1 MGPFP
6 SDRELAALFFEK
18 RNPVDLTGRPAIAF
32 LYAIGGWLMDLFGPM
47 FWAVLI
53 VGFLNAEIFLN

>member
-1 MGPFP
+1 MLSFPGDMDRPFV
-6 SDRELAALFFEK
+6 SVDFAGQ
-18 RNPVDLTGRPAIAF
+18 PVIAV
-32 LYAIGGWLMDLFGPM
+32 LYAIGGCLMDLFGPM

>member
-1 MGPFP
+1 MLSFPADTDRPFV
-6 SDRELAALFFEK
+6 SVDFADQ
-18 RNPVDLTGRPAIAF
+18 PVIAF
-32 LYAIGGWLMDLFGPM
+32 LYAIGGCLMDLFGPM

>member
-1 MGPFP
+1 MVRIMLSFPGDMDRPFV
-6 SDRELAALFFEK
+6 SVDFAGQ
-18 RNPVDLTGRPAIAF
+18 PVIAV
-32 LYAIGGWLMDLFGPM
+32 LYAIGGCLMDLFGPM

>member
-1 MGPFP
+1 MVRIMLSFP
-6 SDRELAALFFEK
+6 GDTDRPSVSVDFASQ
-18 RNPVDLTGRPAIAF
+18 PVIAI

>member
-1 MGPFP
+1 MLSFPGDMDRPFV
-6 SDRELAALFFEK
+6 SVDFAGQ
-18 RNPVDLTGRPAIAF
+18 PVIAV

>member
-1 MGPFP
+1 VVRIMLSFPGDTDRPFV
-6 SDRELAALFFEK
+6 SVDFAGQ
-18 RNPVDLTGRPAIAF
+18 PVIAV

>member
-1 MGPFP
+1 MLSFP
-6 SDRELAALFFEK
+6 GDTDRPLVSVDFAGQ
-18 RNPVDLTGRPAIAF
+18 PVIAV

>member
-1 MGPFP
+1 MLSFP
-6 SDRELAALFFEK
+6 SDTDRPFVSVDFVGQ
-18 RNPVDLTGRPAIAF
+18 PVIAV
-32 LYAIGGWLMDLFGPM
+32 LYAIGGCLMDLFGPM